1 MTSDRLQPGKRDFWQ
16 RTFSECSDAL
26 PAKAGPTNLRR
37 PVGAGLDAMGQ
48 ISAVSL
54 SRASSAPT
62 GGIDDVGPAS
72 TGDAGF
78 LAKDV

>member
-16 RTFSECSDAL
+16 RTFSECFDAL

-37 PVGAGLDAMGQ
+37 PLGAGLDAMGQ
-48 ISAVSL
+48 ISVSL
-54 SRASSAPT
+54 SRASPAPT

-72 TGDAGF
+72 TGEAGF